1 TSSLDNQGV
10 IDSLNIG
17 DLIKAKIIKL
27 RNDDGY
33 AVLSRLEYEKEGT
46 IRELDELYKSGE
58 GFNITINDTNSYGL
72 ISHYKGVRLFVPISQ
87 IDNRFVRDITAYK
100 GQEVTVRLIEFDRN
114 NTNKI
119 IASRRII
126 IEEKLVKE
134 EDAAWSGLESGNVM
148 KGVVKRFTNFGVFV
162 DVNGVD
168 GLLHLSEIS
177 WAHVDNPKEYL
188 NKGDVIDVKI
198 LDADRENKKLS
209 LSIKALKSEPWANL
223 EEKYPEGAVV
233 LGEVKRITPFGAF
246 IELEEGIDGLV
257 HISKISH
264 DKIEKIE
271 NVLKVSDEVKAKIL
285 SVDKE
290 NKRIALSIKDV

>member
-46 IRELDELYKSGE
+46 IKELDELYKSAE

-119 IASRRII
+119 IASRRIL
-126 IEEKLVKE
+126 IEEKLAKE
-134 EDAAWSGLESGNVM
+134 EDAAWSGLETGNVM
-148 KGVVKRFTNFGVFV
+148 KGIVKRFTNFGVFV

-264 DKIEKIE
+264 DKIDKID

-290 NKRIALSIKDV
+290 SKRIALSIKDV